1 MDACAARCSKW
12 VYSWWL
18 NPFLQ
23 WDAFHLIWACLKM
36 GPPVMS
42 IFGWENDDRA
52 GGFGKNPSKSLH
64 VQIPNP
70 FCGSWCLKCSHF
82 YISLHH
88 GSQASLSLWRSVMA
102 RSSSIVAP
110 LLVLA
115 SVALAVP
122 LAAHLGL
129 PRSDESFPRL
139 HLQKRTDP
147 IYPRLS

>member
-52 GGFGKNPSKSLH
+52 GGFGKNPSKSLN
-64 VQIPNP
+64 VQIPTHSAP
-70 FCGSWCLKCSHF
+70 PECSWCLKRSHF
-82 YISLHH
+82 LHQPP
-88 GSQASLSLWRSVMA
+88 SRI
-102 RSSSIVAP
+102 SSIAFGEAAWLVQVLSWLLCWCWLQLPWPYLWLHTWAP
-110 LLVLA
+110 PDQMK
-115 SVALAVP
+115 SSP
-122 LAAHLGL
+122 GCT
-129 PRSDESFPRL
+129 S
-139 HLQKRTDP
+139 KRE
-147 IYPRLS
+147 